1 MYIGKKQR
9 SPSPILSPSDSPSE
23 DEILVLNET
32 DVDDDEFN
40 YYDEDEV
47 KDSKFQTNIKFSK
60 PVNPSS
66 TTAAAVTNGTSN
78 AKNPANFSSGM
89 NTNQPLKKTKLPQPP
104 TLYKAPTNNIN
115 TAIFTSAA
123 NSSILANASG
133 MNNSLVKKNMP
144 KLLPATSKNNATA
157 NHSSSS
163 NSSGLNSQRNSDQP
177 ELALMPKLKPASTI
191 TGGPKNVNRTILSK
205 PPQLIVPESNKGQK
219 QQTNSNTS
227 K

>member
-1 MYIGKKQR
+1 MYLGKKQR

-23 DEILVLNET
+23 EEILVLNET

-47 KDSKFQTNIKFSK
+47 KDSKFQANIKFSK
-60 PVNPSS
+60 PVNPNS
-66 TTAAAVTNGTSN
+66 TAAAAVTNGTSN

-104 TLYKAPTNNIN
+104 TLYKAPTNNNIN
-115 TAIFTSAA
+115 MAIFTSA

-144 KLLPATSKNNATA
+144 KLLPATNKNSTAA
-157 NHSSSS
+157 NHSNSTNSAGLNHQRSS
-163 NSSGLNSQRNSDQP
+163 NQS
-177 ELALMPKLKPASTI
+177 ELALMPKLKPASTV
-191 TGGPKNVNRTILSK
+191 TGGQKNVNRAILSK
-205 PPQLIVPESNKGQK
+205 PPQLIMPESNKAPK
-219 QQTNSNTS
+219 QTNSNTS